1 MLDGV
6 YSNGDNG
13 IRTCNGA
20 KFLLPNAK
28 QEQKYKIYIQRYTLL
43 FSLCGAVDRSAD
55 SQWWSPRF
63 KTTPGRYIL
72 SISTE
77 VNKSKIYIQ

>member
-1 MLDGV
+1 MLDGD
-6 YSNGDNG
+6 YSSGDSG

-20 KFLLPNAK
+20 RFLLPNAK
-28 QEQKYKIYIQRYTLL
+28 QEQKYKIYIQRYTFT
-43 FSLCGAVDRSAD
+43 FSLCGDVDRSAD

-63 KTTPGRYIL
+63 KTTPWRSIL